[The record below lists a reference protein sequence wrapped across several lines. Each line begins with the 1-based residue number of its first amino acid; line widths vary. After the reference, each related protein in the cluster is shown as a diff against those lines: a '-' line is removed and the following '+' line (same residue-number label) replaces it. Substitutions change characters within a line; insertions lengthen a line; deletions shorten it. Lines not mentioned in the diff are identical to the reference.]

1 MTQGKLQKKGGLLF
15 ASPLYFIIAA
25 VILSVF
31 VIALVMFKRVN
42 KFNSNQTLVRNK
54 KATKIASRRLK
65 NAQRY
70 LKIKDQGHFYEEMSQ
85 ALWGYISDKL
95 NITRSQLS
103 MDTVK
108 ELMLDKKLPQDI
120 TNQFVELLNSCEFA
134 RFAPGDPN
142 KKMDDIFQKGMEIIT
157 KAEKA
162 LH

>member
-1 MTQGKLQKKGGLLF
+1 
-15 ASPLYFIIAA
+15 
-25 VILSVF
+25 
-31 VIALVMFKRVN
+31 
-42 KFNSNQTLVRNK
+42 
-54 KATKIASRRLK
+54 
-65 NAQRY
+65 
-70 LKIKDQGHFYEEMSQ
+70 MSQ

-108 ELMLDKKLPQDI
+108 EMMLDKKVPEDI